1 MNIKYLCHFYTKW
14 SKNILFYRVVF
25 DDFSSTTLMSVRI
38 EDPIRMSSLQEWT
51 ITLFIVGNEMS
62 GKVSANEINLNVK
75 V

>member
-1 MNIKYLCHFYTKW
+1 MVKKTFYFIVW
-14 SKNILFYRVVF
+14 
-25 DDFSSTTLMSVRI
+25 FSMISPALMFVRI
-38 EDPIRMSSLQEWT
+38 KDTIRMSSLQEWT

>member
-1 MNIKYLCHFYTKW
+1 MVKKTFYFIVW
-14 SKNILFYRVVF
+14 
-25 DDFSSTTLMSVRI
+25 FSMISPALMSVRI
-38 EDPIRMSSLQEWT
+38 KDPIRMSSLQEWT

>member
-1 MNIKYLCHFYTKW
+1 
-14 SKNILFYRVVF
+14 
-25 DDFSSTTLMSVRI
+25 MSVRI